1 MLLLINNKITMYF
14 YKTNTQAHDEVMQAA
29 REHEKI
35 MLIANE
41 LFPSEVTRVNLIGLS
56 EDQRNEIYSKL

>member
-1 MLLLINNKITMYF
+1 MYF